1 MERLYAGT
9 SGWAYAAWKPEFY
22 PPKTPAKKFLE
33 YYASRLNTVE
43 VNYTFRRRLTAPLA
57 QSWIASTPPSFLFS
71 FKAPQ
76 AITHYQRLRDS
87 REAVMGFLQSLDPFR
102 ETARLGVVLFQLPP
116 NLKADDA
123 LLDAFLGG
131 LPRGY
136 RYAIEFRHRSWFEN
150 AIFARLC
157 ERNVALCVAESEKL
171 IAPDVETAD
180 FAYYRFRQGEY
191 TPAQRRTLGTR
202 VMQARGE
209 VFVYFKHEESAAGA
223 LYAEELLRRARASRA
238 A

>member
-22 PPKTPAKKFLE
+22 PPKTPPKKFLA

-43 VNYTFRRRLTAPLA
+43 VNFTFRRRLTAAIA
-57 QSWIASTPPSFLFS
+57 QSWIATTPANFLFS
-71 FKAPQ
+71 FKAHQ
-76 AITHYQRLRDS
+76 AITHYKRLRDS
-87 REAVMGFLQSLDPFR
+87 RESVMGFLQSLDPFR

-116 NLKADDA
+116 NLKADGA
-123 LLDAFLGG
+123 LLDEFLAG
-131 LPRGY
+131 LPGNY
-136 RYAIEFRHRSWFEN
+136 RFAIEFRHPSWFDN
-150 AIFARLC
+150 GFFARMR

-171 IAPDVETAD
+171 VAPDVETAD

-191 TPAQRRTLGTR
+191 TPTQRRTLAAR
-202 VMQARGE
+202 VTQARGE

-223 LYAEELLRRARASRA
+223 LYAEELLRRVRESRA